1 MTIVKAS
8 DLINEFGDNS
18 IQVVRVGYF
27 EKQPN
32 LEKEAIKLIF
42 QHLFFQ

>member
-1 MTIVKAS
+1 MTIVKAI

-32 LEKEAIKLIF
+32 LEKDSYQTNLSAFIF
-42 QHLFFQ
+42 Q